1 MADTRRPR
9 SIRDIA
15 HLYLSRNLSRRA
27 EPPPPSPTL
36 NVFVASENRDCL
48 SAFHVANIAAAMV
61 LRNASVRVFE
71 LSGLLPNAAFYFS
84 HRPAVYLGGAHAV
97 PREFSPL
104 LNAISIS
111 FDSVRLMGQHPV
123 EGKLRFNLIH
133 LPTVSDPENLAEA
146 LSAMRER
153 CPGERWVLYVTRET
167 TDEGAKI
174 LSRGLAASDAFVLH
188 LPEGD
193 SSGGGEIDHLGHICR
208 WEHAAADRVP
218 AVVRNPNSGLAREYI
233 ALCESLLGRIDS
245 SRRRQ
250 RVDQDN
256 RGKTVRSAGR

>member
-9 SIRDIA
+9 GIRDIA
-15 HLYLSRNLSRRA
+15 HLYISSTSRRA

-36 NVFVASENRDCL
+36 NVFVASESRDCL

-84 HRPAVYLGGAHAV
+84 HRPSIYLGATHAA

-104 LNAISIS
+104 LNTISIS

-123 EGKLRFNLIH
+123 EGKLRFNLVH
-133 LPTVSDPENLAEA
+133 LPVVSDPDSLAEV

-153 CPGERWVLYVTRET
+153 CPGERWVLYVSRGST
-167 TDEGAKI
+167 TEGAEI
-174 LSRGLAASDAFVLH
+174 LSRGLAASDTFVLH
-188 LPEGD
+188 LTSEHAA
-193 SSGGGEIDHLGHICR
+193 GGEGIDHLGNLR
-208 WEHAAADRVP
+208 KWEHAAADRVP
-218 AVVRNPNSGLAREYI
+218 AVVRNPKSGLAREYI
-233 ALCESLLGRIDS
+233 ALCESLLGRIDF

-250 RVDQDN
+250 RVDAN
-256 RGKTVRSAGR
+256 HRRKAVRSAGQ